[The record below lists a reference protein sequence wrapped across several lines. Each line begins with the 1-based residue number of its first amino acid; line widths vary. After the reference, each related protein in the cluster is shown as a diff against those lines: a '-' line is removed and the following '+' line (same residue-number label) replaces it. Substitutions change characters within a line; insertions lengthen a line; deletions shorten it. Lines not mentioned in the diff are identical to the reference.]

1 MASYPRTVK
10 LAIVG
15 SGALADDPQIQA
27 TIERE
32 IRYHNPAVILLAP
45 NRKLNTFV
53 KAVAAK
59 LGIYVNE
66 MRPPKPSWLGPA
78 KTSLRKRHCRELQA
92 HFIVSQANWIIC
104 ISKIGAPGVNYRRI
118 VEKGKEAG
126 TYVFEMGF

>member
-1 MASYPRTVK
+1 MK
-10 LAIVG
+10 LAIIG
-15 SGALADDPQIQA
+15 SGALIEKLEVQA
-27 TIERE
+27 AIEKE

-59 LGIYVNE
+59 SGIYVSE
-66 MRPPKPSWLGPA
+66 MRPPKPTWLGPA
-78 KTSLRKRHCRELQA
+78 KQSLRKRMCREMQA
-92 HFIVSQANWIIC
+92 HFIVSQADWIIC

-126 TYVFEMGF
+126 AYVLELGF